1 MQLQNQRGKTFKK
14 KRKSTSIFKV
24 SKNFKVQTLN
34 IAKLEFLKYLKFKK
48 FFKRFVLKCTKI
60 FQKKNMKRLTKGHVL
75 FRSPGML

>member
-34 IAKLEFLKYLKFKK
+34 IAKLEFKK
-48 FFKRFVLKCTKI
+48 FF
-60 FQKKNMKRLTKGHVL
+60 QKVCFKMH
-75 FRSPGML
+75 